1 MKSIRVHVDLG
12 LLVLRLATGIVFLMH
27 GYQKVFT
34 YGFAGIGDAFAKMGV
49 PVGTVMGPAIG
60 LLELLGGIALIIG
73 LGTRIV
79 GLLLACDM
87 LGAITMVH
95 MKNGFFLPMGFEFVF
110 VLGAASLALALAG
123 SGEMSVEARLGR
135 RTTAP

>member
-1 MKSIRVHVDLG
+1 MNSIRVRADLG

-34 YGFAGIGDAFAKMGV
+34 YGFAGVGDAFTKMGV

-79 GLLLACDM
+79 ALLLACDM
-87 LGAITMVH
+87 LGAFMLVH
-95 MKNGFFLPMGFEFVF
+95 MKNGFFMPTGFEFVF
-110 VLGAASLALALAG
+110 VLCAASLALALAG
-123 SGEMSVEARLGR
+123 GGEMSVDAKMGR
-135 RTTAP
+135 RTTTP

>member
-1 MKSIRVHVDLG
+1 MNSIRTRADLS

-34 YGFAGIGDAFAKMGV
+34 YGFASVGDAFSKMGI
-49 PVGTVMGPAIG
+49 PMGTVMGPAIG

-79 GLLLACDM
+79 ALLLACDM
-87 LGAITMVH
+87 LGAFTLVH
-95 MKNGFFLPMGFEFVF
+95 MKNGFFLPAGFEFVF
-110 VLGAASLALALAG
+110 VLFAVSLALAFAG
-123 SGEMSVEARLGR
+123 GGEMSVDATMGR
-135 RTTAP
+135 RTAAS